1 MAISQVVNFNE
12 AANVSIRRSK
22 FKIPSRH
29 LTSFNAGDLVPI
41 YLQEVL
47 PGDTF
52 KMDTSMLVR
61 STTPLHPTM
70 DNAYLDTFFFFV
82 PSRLVWDNWARF
94 NGESDKAWV
103 QDTTYT
109 IPQLVMEVGD
119 AVESGSIFDYFG
131 VCPKNGQE
139 VSYEFKVNALPF
151 RAYQKIWNDWFRD
164 ENLQDAIDINT
175 GDSDDLS
182 YDFNGCNFLMSSGNL
197 KVCKY
202 HDYFTSALPKPQ
214 KGADVLIPASGAAP
228 IYTMPLN
235 NSVYS
240 SSVKPT
246 FTNFKTFGE
255 KFDPLEHPDSA
266 TGGGTALTGAV
277 SGTSNNGNAV
287 SVGSSGSLI
296 QGMYD
301 PGSSLYAN
309 LNAIDITVNNLRLA
323 VQTQKLLERDARG
336 GTRYTEI
343 LRSHFGIVSPDAR
356 LQRSE
361 YLGGKHIPINMSE
374 IAQTS
379 ASAGDNYLGNLA
391 GYSSTASGGHDF
403 TKSFVEH
410 GYLIGLACVR
420 TERTYSQGVEKL
432 FFKKNRLD
440 FYWPVLANIGEQ
452 PIYKR
457 ELYAG
462 FNEGYD
468 NAVFGYQEAW
478 AEYRYAKNRLSGQ
491 FRVGVN
497 GSLASWTYAD
507 YYEGVPTLS
516 DGWIKQGKNEVDR
529 TLTLDSSVAPQYFG
543 DFAFN
548 LEAYRPMPIY
558 SIPGYMDHF

>member
-1 MAISQVVNFNE
+1 MSISQVVNFNE
-12 AANVSIRRSK
+12 SANVSIRRSK

-52 KMDTSMLVR
+52 KMDSSMLVR

-70 DNAYLDTFFFFV
+70 DNAYLDIFFFFV

-119 AVESGSIFDYFG
+119 AVEPGSVLDYFG

-151 RAYQKIWNDWFRD
+151 RSYQKIWNDWFRD

-175 GDSDDLS
+175 GDTDDLS
-182 YDFNGCNFLMSSGNL
+182 YDFNGFNFLNPDGNL
-197 KVCKY
+197 RVCKY

-235 NSVYS
+235 NTVYG
-240 SSVKPT
+240 SSVQPH

-255 KFDPLEHPDSA
+255 KFDPLTHPDSA
-266 TGGGTALTGAV
+266 TGGGTALNGEISTTTNPKP
-277 SGTSNNGNAV
+277 GTTII
-287 SVGSSGSLI
+287 GSATYT
-296 QGMYD
+296 GMYD

-323 VQTQKLLERDARG
+323 VQTQKLLEKDARG

-361 YLGGKHIPINMSE
+361 YLGGKHIPINMAE

-391 GYSSTASGGHDF
+391 GYSSTTS
-403 TKSFVEH
+403 K
-410 GYLIGLACVR
+410 LA
-420 TERTYSQGVEKL
+420 T
-432 FFKKNRLD
+432 
-440 FYWPVLANIGEQ
+440 
-452 PIYKR
+452 
-457 ELYAG
+457 
-462 FNEGYD
+462 
-468 NAVFGYQEAW
+468 
-478 AEYRYAKNRLSGQ
+478 
-491 FRVGVN
+491 
-497 GSLASWTYAD
+497 
-507 YYEGVPTLS
+507 
-516 DGWIKQGKNEVDR
+516 
-529 TLTLDSSVAPQYFG
+529 
-543 DFAFN
+543 
-548 LEAYRPMPIY
+548 
-558 SIPGYMDHF
+558 